1 MHLIFDERETQRETR
16 RERDTER
23 DAERETQRETQ
34 REKQGKKQ
42 RERVEMKDK
51 KLNQIILGLQDLEWL
66 YLGW

>member
-1 MHLIFDERETQRETR
+1 MHLIFDERERRRE
-16 RERDTER
+16 RERDTHRER
-23 DAERETQRETQ
+23 DAEREAEREA
-34 REKQGKKQ
+34 K